1 MRIWV
6 DADGLS
12 REINDV
18 LLRVSERRQ
27 LAIVRVANR
36 NLPAHASP
44 LVSAVRVD
52 DSFDAADRYIVEN
65 LEAGDLV
72 ITADVPLAA
81 TVVGLGAWALSA
93 RGEVFDAG
101 NVGDKLATRDLMSE
115 LRSSGAVS
123 GGPASPSPNDRKRF
137 IDALDRLLTKL
148 ARQS

>member
-27 LAIVRVANR
+27 LALVRVANR
-36 NLPAHASP
+36 ALPSHRSP
-44 LVSAVRVD
+44 LISAVRVD
-52 DSFDAADRYIVEN
+52 DRFDAADRYIVEHV
-65 LEAGDLV
+65 ESGDLV

-81 TVVGLGAWALSA
+81 AVVARGAWALSA
-93 RGEVFDAG
+93 RGEAFDAD
-101 NVGDKLATRDLMSE
+101 NVGDKLATRDLLSE
-115 LRSSGAVS
+115 LRSAGSVS
-123 GGPASPSPNDRKRF
+123 GGPPPPTANDRKRF

-148 ARQS
+148 ARVT